1 MKSFFQTPYVSSG
14 KFVLAP
20 LVMAMTVATLSGCGG
35 SSSSSGDDSDDT
47 STSTVTQGNSLVINE
62 IVAKDSD
69 GGDDWIELYVTEGT
83 VNLGDYTLI
92 DDSEESEL
100 QGLPDMTLSAGEFV
114 VIKAIDEEDAT
125 GQEDEFYV
133 TFKLGSSDSVS
144 LYNGN
149 ELVDVIDWEKGEALA
164 GFSYGRYSDGV
175 GALQTLTPTSA
186 SSNVQASRGPLVIN
200 EIVNKDANDGDDWF
214 ELYNTGTD
222 TINLADYTVVD
233 DTDDLE
239 AVALPDISL
248 EPDAFAVIYATE
260 TDPGDNYVPFKL
272 GSSDSLTLELD
283 GVTVDY
289 VEWEDSDAPQG
300 YSYGAY
306 PDGDWSARTLNVS
319 QGTANTEVTV
329 FENSSVENVYIT
341 VTAEDWQDIIANAQD
356 KEDHSATLTYKDV
369 TLENVAFRT
378 KGNSTLSQVAT
389 IQEGSTGY
397 SRFSF
402 KVDTNEYVSGQKML
416 NIKKLNFNNNY
427 NDPSYMRE
435 TISYNVM
442 RELGL
447 AAPKI
452 SFVNLYINDELHGL
466 YTMVEQ
472 VNEEFLEENFS
483 DSTGDLYKPDDADNE
498 GLVGHDLVWIDAV
511 FDSYTAIELK
521 TNEDT
526 TENTALMTFLDEI
539 NNGSDYNSVI
549 DSDAMLNY
557 LAASTVMSN
566 LDSYQGT
573 LSHNYY
579 LYEQGGLF
587 SVIPWDF
594 NESFGT
600 FTMGCGDVT
609 ELYIDEPTQ
618 GALSERP
625 LIAALLSSDENLLSY
640 HEIISELINGG
651 DLDPAVVSASIDGFD
666 ALISTSV
673 ASDPTAFYSYSQFE
687 SGQDDLLIFAT
698 ERAANVQEQLDGE
711 ADASGDGSGF
721 CADSGFPSGPPSG
734 P

>member
-1 MKSFFQTPYVSSG
+1 MANPFKKQLCS
-14 KFVLAP
+14 LAKCNKA
-20 LVMAMTVATLSGCGG
+20 LWTLATTALLMSGCGG
-35 SSSSSGDDSDDT
+35 SSSSLTDSDSSD
-47 STSTVTQGNSLVINE
+47 TSTVTEGNSLVINE
-62 IVAKDSD
+62 IVAKDSS
-69 GGDDWIELYVTEGT
+69 GGDDWIELYVTEGS

-92 DDSEESEL
+92 DDDEEGEL
-100 QGLPDMTLSAGEFV
+100 QSLPDMTITAGEFV
-114 VIKAIDEEDAT
+114 VIRAIDEDDIT
-125 GQEDEFYV
+125 TQEDDLYV
-133 TFKLGSSDSVS
+133 AFKLGSSDSVS

-149 ELVDVIDWEKGEALA
+149 ELVDIVDWDKGEALT
-164 GFSYGRYSDGV
+164 GFSYGRFSDGI

-200 EIVNKDANDGDDWF
+200 EIVSKDVDDGDDWF
-214 ELYNTGTD
+214 ELYNSGTQAL
-222 TINLADYTVVD
+222 NLSDYTVVD

-239 AVALPDISL
+239 AVSLPDVSL
-248 EPDAFAVIYATE
+248 EPGEFAVIYASE
-260 TDPGDNYVPFKL
+260 TDPGVNYVPFKL

-289 VEWEDSDAPQG
+289 FEWDDSDAPQG

-306 PDGDWSARTLNVS
+306 PDGDWSARTLSVS
-319 QGTANTEVTV
+319 QGSTNTDITV
-329 FENSSVENVYIT
+329 FETGSVESIYIT
-341 VTAEDWQDIIANAQD
+341 LAAEDWQDIIDNAED
-356 KEDHSATLTYKDV
+356 KEDHTASVTYKDV
-369 TLENVAFRT
+369 TLENIAFRT
-378 KGNSTLSQVAT
+378 KGNSTLSHVAT

-402 KVDTNEYVSGQKML
+402 KIDTNEYISGQKLL
-416 NIKKLNFNNNY
+416 NVKKLNFNNNY

-447 AAPKI
+447 AAPKT

-472 VNEEFLEENFS
+472 VNDEFLEENFS
-483 DSTGDLYKPDDADNE
+483 NSSGDLYKPDDADNE
-498 GLVGHDLVWIDAV
+498 GLVGHDLVWIDAAYA
-511 FDSYTAIELK
+511 SYTAVELK

-526 TENTALMTFLDEI
+526 TENTALMSFLYEI
-539 NNGSDYNSVI
+539 NNGSDYNSVL
-549 DSDAMLNY
+549 DSDAMLRY

-579 LYEQGGLF
+579 LYEQDGLF
-587 SVIPWDF
+587 SIIPWDF

-625 LIAALLSSDENLLSY
+625 LIAALLSSDENLETY
-640 HEIISELINGG
+640 HAYISALINEGG
-651 DLDPAVVSASIDGFD
+651 LDPAVISEEINAFEV
-666 ALISTSV
+666 LISTSV
-673 ASDPTAFYSYSQFE
+673 ANDPSAFYSHSQFE
-687 SGQDDLLIFAT
+687 SGLVELLSFAT
-698 ERAANVQEQLDGE
+698 DRAENVQQQLNGS
-711 ADASGDGSGF
+711 AASSGDGSGY
-721 CADSGFPSGPPSG
+721 CTNTGMPSGPGG
-734 P
+734 PP